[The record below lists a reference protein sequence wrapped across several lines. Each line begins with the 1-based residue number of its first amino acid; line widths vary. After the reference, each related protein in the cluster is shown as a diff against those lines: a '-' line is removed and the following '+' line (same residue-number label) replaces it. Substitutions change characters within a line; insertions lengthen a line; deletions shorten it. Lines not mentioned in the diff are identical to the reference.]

1 MFQLPTARMAPE
13 APVMT
18 VEATMV
24 AAMANFLTDM
34 ISSEVGVG
42 GYVLSK
48 ANTGTTGVS
57 LDLVPNVS

>member
-1 MFQLPTARMAPE
+1 MAPE

-42 GYVLSK
+42 GYVQSK
-48 ANTGTTGVS
+48 ANAGTTGVS

>member
-1 MFQLPTARMAPE
+1 
-13 APVMT
+13 MT

-42 GYVLSK
+42 GYVQSK
-48 ANTGTTGVS
+48 ANAGTTGVS